1 MGHADDSSPVTHS
14 VAPGGSSVELVGAP
28 LLYCHAVVRTV
39 PGRRTVCRGEW
50 QAQPVYAKIFAG
62 KKAYRDATRDASG
75 VKAMLNAGIISPALL
90 FEGGATDGSH
100 VLLYAAIPDARNAE
114 ELAAEDPEGCFDLA
128 LKLVTTLAAHHRA
141 GLLQTDL
148 YLKNFLLQG
157 DTVYSLD
164 GDGIRNAGKALDKK
178 RSLDHLA
185 QLLSKFDVLAMQQWL
200 PALLMHYLAERKW
213 AGNANV
219 AAVSSAIASHR
230 YATCIKYA
238 EQKVFRE
245 CTDVRVETRW
255 SQRLAVAR
263 SRMNEAVALW
273 AQSPDGAFLPGK
285 SQPLKMGRTC
295 TVITTNF
302 GQERVVIKRYN
313 IKSVA
318 HGLNR
323 AFRCSRAALSW
334 ANAYR
339 LRISGIATAT
349 PVALLERRLGPL
361 RREAY
366 FVADYVDAPDIAQY
380 FADAVEDDA
389 RKQAV
394 AAAVAHLFRKLL
406 VLGITHGD
414 CKATN
419 IKVVNGEPLLID
431 LDSMRQYRKPDS
443 ARAGHVRDLQRF
455 LRNWQEGSA
464 IRALLEQAFRNEYED
479 TGLLQGAGLVITS
492 KTT

>member
-1 MGHADDSSPVTHS
+1 
-14 VAPGGSSVELVGAP
+14 
-28 LLYCHAVVRTV
+28 
-39 PGRRTVCRGEW
+39 
-50 QAQPVYAKIFAG
+50 
-62 KKAYRDATRDASG
+62 
-75 VKAMLNAGIISPALL
+75 MLDAGITAPALL
-90 FEGGATDGSH
+90 FEGSAVDGGH

-114 ELAAEDPEGCFDLA
+114 EVAAENPEGCFDLA

-141 GLLQTDL
+141 GLVQTDL

-164 GDGIRNAGKALDKK
+164 GDGIRNAGKALNKK
-178 RSLDHLA
+178 RSLNHLA

-200 PALLMHYLAERKW
+200 PALLMHYLAERQW
-213 AGNANV
+213 AGNVDV
-219 AAVSSAIASHR
+219 AAVSAAIASHR

-245 CTDVRVETRW
+245 CTDVHVETRW

-263 SRMNEAVALW
+263 LRMNEGVAHW
-273 AQSPDGAFLPGK
+273 AQSPDSAFLPDM
-285 SQPLKMGRTC
+285 SHPLKMGRTC
-295 TVITTNF
+295 TVIAAKL

-313 IKSVA
+313 IKSLA
-318 HGLNR
+318 HGLSR
-323 AFRCSRAALSW
+323 AFRRSRAALSW
-334 ANAYR
+334 ASAYR
-339 LRISGIATAT
+339 LRISGIATAA

-380 FADAVEDDA
+380 FADAAEDDA

-394 AAAVAHLFRKLL
+394 ATAVAHLFRKLL
-406 VLGITHGD
+406 ALGITHGD

-431 LDSMRQYRKPDS
+431 LDSMHQYRKPDS